1 MFEFLLSS
9 TIACTDANAMILR
22 IEKHENLKA
31 EWKLEL
37 IETIQDYTSECSWD
51 ANDWRNG
58 AQIPSFRRPTMNTL
72 NLIKKQIEKAAA
84 LHDAQISHTS
94 YRGVEYDTR
103 CVESKETHGTFCYR
117 GKTYTKWLTYN
128 YNMIEWEGYLPFF
141 MERDK
146 LKLIV
151 RNLKLL
157 VEALESEVYSDPT
170 AYTDKRENFDD
181 PASYYAPISDYD
193 EIFNDDD
200 GYPD

>member
-1 MFEFLLSS
+1 
-9 TIACTDANAMILR
+9 
-22 IEKHENLKA
+22 
-31 EWKLEL
+31 
-37 IETIQDYTSECSWD
+37 
-51 ANDWRNG
+51 
-58 AQIPSFRRPTMNTL
+58 MNTL

-84 LHDAQISHTS
+84 LHDAQIAMTS
-94 YRGVEYDTR
+94 YRGVKYECKQGGDE
-103 CVESKETHGTFCYR
+103 VHGTFCYR
-117 GKTYTKWLTYN
+117 GHTYNKWLTYN

>member
-1 MFEFLLSS
+1 M
-9 TIACTDANAMILR
+9 LR
-22 IEKHENLKA
+22 IEKHEHLN
-31 EWKLEL
+31 EQWKLEL
-37 IETIQDYTSECSWD
+37 VETIKDYTPECDYYWD

-128 YNMIEWEGYLPFF
+128 HNMIEWEGYLPFF